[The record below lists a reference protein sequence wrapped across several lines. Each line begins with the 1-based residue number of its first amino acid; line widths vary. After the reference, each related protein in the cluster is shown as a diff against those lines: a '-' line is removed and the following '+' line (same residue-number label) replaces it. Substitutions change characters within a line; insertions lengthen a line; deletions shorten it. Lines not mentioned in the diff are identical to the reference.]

1 MLFLPQDKGNV
12 KFRMEKIDTYLLLS
26 HIGCPVARSA
36 IIFPEEK
43 VDLSVCK
50 NLSDYFQS
58 SQAIVRYLYLHPNFA
73 PISGGRL
80 YDISVETLNCIRV
93 EGTLLWLL
101 EPSDKLCNDYGIDL
115 LFADNVCTIEI
126 VGKGFDVTDLNRG
139 QLHPHETITSEL
151 PVRFGIYE
159 EWWKFLHFTFVDQQ
173 SYEESICLRLNK
185 LSRLGITASREIFNN
200 SFVPLPYE
208 KLEELLNYISILY
221 SSVSKTEYCVSCCI
235 YKNHFV
241 FWDIQTP
248 LGKKIAYG
256 VK

>member
-1 MLFLPQDKGNV
+1 MLYLPRDKGDV

-26 HIGCPVARSA
+26 HIGCPVAHSA
-36 IIFPEEK
+36 IVFPEEQI
-43 VDLSVCK
+43 DLTLCSSLR
-50 NLSDYFQS
+50 NYFQS
-58 SQAIVRYLYLHPNFA
+58 SQTIVRYLYLQPNSA

-80 YDISVETLNCIRV
+80 CDISVESINDIRV

-101 EPSDKLCNDYGIDL
+101 EPSDKLRNDYGIDL
-115 LFADNVCTIEI
+115 LFTNNVCTIEI
-126 VGKGFDVTDLNRG
+126 MGKGFDVTDLNRG
-139 QLHPHETITSEL
+139 QLLPHETIISEL
-151 PVRFGIYE
+151 PTRLGIYG
-159 EWWKFLHFTFVDQQ
+159 EWWKFLQFSFIDQQ
-173 SYEESICLRLNK
+173 SYEESIRLRLKK
-185 LSRLGITASREIFNN
+185 LSRLGIAASCDIFNK

-221 SSVSKTEYCVSCCI
+221 NSVSQTEYCVSCCI
-235 YKNHFV
+235 YNNQFV